1 MPPTPPPTPAIFFD
15 DAKGLLG
22 PLNDLRASY
31 EIRTGALT
39 NAERMLNAFD
49 LIPVGVMVPRPLAEL
64 IADSTPVPVNQPPA
78 PELLP
83 DDAEVL
89 LINGRC
95 PLPLD
100 AIAHLEAGEVA
111 IEQRSQ
117 DMVALRLTGRAARV
131 MLTGGDPGLRTVTLD
146 DAVLMDRPWSW
157 RTFRDRCIAWD
168 LEHLVSHMTTGQPA
182 EGVVLLGTHPIAVHP
197 SAEVSPTAVLN
208 AASGPIVIDEN
219 AVVRPLA
226 VITGPAYIG
235 PGSTVMEHTHIKP
248 HTAIGPVCKAAGEIG
263 GTIFQGYA
271 NKGHAGHLGDSWVGE
286 WVNLG
291 ADTTN
296 SNLLNTYTE
305 VTARATPEA
314 KMEKTGHVFLGATI
328 GDHVKTAIGT
338 RIMTGSI
345 IGTGAMHAATAP
357 ISGTVPPFAWTTDAG
372 TKPYRLGKFVEV
384 AMTAMQRRGVTQ
396 TQAYSRRLTILHETV
411 TGQASFDWPG
421 KDTSHLR
428 PHEA

>member
-1 MPPTPPPTPAIFFD
+1 MPTPAILFD
-15 DAKGLLG
+15 DGKGLLS
-22 PLNDLRASY
+22 PLNDLRASF

-39 NAERMLNAFD
+39 TAERLVAALDID
-49 LIPVGVMVPRPLAEL
+49 LIGVVVPGPLVEL
-64 IADSTPVPVNQPPA
+64 MGDSSPVPVNRPPTA
-78 PELLP
+78 DTLP
-83 DDAEVL
+83 DHAEVL

-95 PLPLD
+95 PLPID
-100 AIAHLEAGEVA
+100 AIAQLKLGEVA
-111 IEQRSQ
+111 IEKKSQ
-117 DMVALRLTGRAARV
+117 DMVAIRLTAASVRTL
-131 MLTGGDPGLRTVTLD
+131 LTGGNPDMRTVEIN

-168 LEHLVSHMTTGQPA
+168 LDHFVAHMPAGPTGD
-182 EGVVLLGTHPIAVHP
+182 GVVELGQMPICVHP
-197 SAEVSPTAVLN
+197 SATIAPTVVLN
-208 AASGPIVIDEN
+208 AEEGPIVIDEN
-219 AVVRPLA
+219 TVVRPGA
-226 VITGPAYIG
+226 IITGPAYIG
-235 PGSTVMEHTHIKP
+235 PGSTVLEHALIKP
-248 HTAIGPVCKAAGEIG
+248 NTAIGPVCKVAGEVG

-305 VTARATPEA
+305 VLARATPDA

-338 RIMTGSI
+338 KIMTGAI
-345 IGTGAMHAATAP
+345 IGTGAMHAAAEP
-357 ISGTVPPFAWTTDAG
+357 VSGTIPAYAWTTDAG

-384 AMTAMQRRGVTQ
+384 AMTVMQRRGVTQ

-411 TGQASFDWPG
+411 TRQASFDWPG
-421 KDTSHLR
+421 KDKSHLESR
-428 PHEA
+428 A

>member
-1 MPPTPPPTPAIFFD
+1 MPTPAILFD
-15 DAKGLLG
+15 DAKGLLS

-39 NAERMLNAFD
+39 TAERMLNAFGLD
-49 LIPVGVMVPRPLAEL
+49 IIGVMVPAPLAEL
-64 IADSTPVPVNQPPA
+64 IADTTPVPVNRPP
-78 PELLP
+78 EMG

-100 AIAHLEAGEVA
+100 AIANLDLGEVA
-111 IEQRSQ
+111 IEARSQ
-117 DMVALRLTGRAARV
+117 DMVALRLTGKAARA
-131 MLTGGDPGLRTVTLD
+131 MLTGADPGLRTVTID
-146 DAVLMDRPWSW
+146 DHVLMDRPWSW
-157 RTFRDRCIAWD
+157 RTFRDRCLGWD
-168 LEHLVSHMTTGQPA
+168 LDHLVAAMTTTRPP
-182 EGVVLLGTHPIAVHP
+182 EGVALLGKHAVAIHP
-197 SAEVSPTAVLN
+197 SAEIAPSAVLN
-208 AASGPIVIDEN
+208 AEAGPIVIDEN

-226 VITGPAYIG
+226 VITGPAYVG
-235 PGSTVMEHTHIKP
+235 PGSTVVEHAHIKP
-248 HTAIGPVCKAAGEIG
+248 HTAIGPVCKVGGEVG
-263 GTIFQGYA
+263 GTVFQGYA

-305 VTARATPEA
+305 ITARATPDS

-328 GDHVKTAIGT
+328 GDHAKTAIGT
-338 RIMTGSI
+338 KIMTGAI
-345 IGTGAMHAATAP
+345 IGTGAMHAAAEP
-357 ISGTVPPFAWTTDAG
+357 VSGVMPAFAWTTDAG
-372 TKPYRLGKFVEV
+372 TKSYRLGKFVEV
-384 AMTAMQRRGVTQ
+384 AMTVMQRRGVTQ

-421 KDTSHLR
+421 KDTSHLKR
-428 PHEA
+428 SGG

>member
-1 MPPTPPPTPAIFFD
+1 MPTPAIFFD
-15 DAKGLLG
+15 DARGLLS

-31 EIRTGALT
+31 EIRTGAMT

-49 LIPVGVMVPRPLAEL
+49 LTPVGVMVPGPLAEL
-64 IADSTPVPVNQPPA
+64 IADTTPVPVNRPLDA
-78 PELLP
+78 DALP

-100 AIAHLEAGEVA
+100 AIANLDLGEVA
-111 IEQRSQ
+111 IEARSQ
-117 DMVALRLTGRAARV
+117 DMVALRLTGRDARA
-131 MLTGGDPGLRTVTLD
+131 MLTGGNPGLRTVSVD

-157 RTFRDRCIAWD
+157 RTFRDRCLAWD
-168 LEHLVSHMTTGQPA
+168 LEHFVATMTTGRPP
-182 EGVVLLGTHPIAVHP
+182 EGVVLLGKHPVAVHP
-197 SAEVSPTAVLN
+197 SAAVSPTVVLN
-208 AASGPIVIDEN
+208 AEAGPIVIDEN

-226 VITGPAYIG
+226 VITGPAYVG
-235 PGSTVMEHTHIKP
+235 PGSTVMEHSLVKA
-248 HTAIGPVCKAAGEIG
+248 HTAIGPVCKVAGEVG

-305 VTARATPEA
+305 VTARAPGGKTER
-314 KMEKTGHVFLGATI
+314 TGHIFLGATI
-328 GDHVKTAIGT
+328 GDHAKTAIGT
-338 RIMTGSI
+338 RIMTGAI
-345 IGTGAMHAATAP
+345 IGTGSMHAAGTP
-357 ISGTVPPFAWTTDAG
+357 VSGTVPPFTWTTDAG
-372 TKPYRLGKFVEV
+372 DKPYRLGKFVEV
-384 AMTAMQRRGVTQ
+384 AMTVMQRRGVTQ
-396 TQAYSRRLTILHETV
+396 TQAYSRRLTVLHETV

-421 KDTSHLR
+421 KDKSHLGG
-428 PHEA
+428 A